1 MAGNDAGK
9 LPAHRRPRIDAQRVA
24 NEMFQFHMLSQPF
37 KVSTMLG
44 AL

>member
-1 MAGNDAGK
+1 MTLENYPLIVA
-9 LPAHRRPRIDAQRVA
+9 PRIDAQRVA